1 MEQNKKIKILVAYH
15 KPATLLKSEIFVPI
29 HVGRDVALEKS
40 KDGVLSDKDKKWLEN
55 NLIGDNTGENISKL
69 NRYFNEMSAIYWA
82 WKNQNQLSYPDFIGL
97 MHYRRHFDFSE
108 SNHNKKTWLPNSTC
122 YKFKKI
128 DKKYLKLLDKQ
139 YIETLTDK
147 YDIICSKEYDAKN
160 LDPTIRNCKERFV
173 KAASSNAIWYEKME
187 QAITEL
193 HPEYIDEMKDLQN
206 SASHYLCNMFVMKKD
221 LFEEYCEF
229 TFDVL
234 FKVFEEFKN
243 IQTDVMET
251 RAIGYLAEYLTSIY
265 ISHYKRQYP
274 NRVKELNLTYIED
287 PENTPKIK
295 KVMNFIF
302 SIKTTPGVKT
312 LHKVI
317 TILGIKIRI
326 KDSNK

>member
-15 KPATLLKSEIFVPI
+15 KPTTLLKSEIFVPI

-40 KDGVLSDKDKKWLEN
+40 KDGVLSNRDREWLEN
-55 NLIGDNTGENISKL
+55 NLIGDNTGENISNL

-82 WKNQNQLSYPDFIGL
+82 WKNQGKLSTPDFIGL

-108 SNHNKKTWLPNSTC
+108 SNHNQKTWLPNSTC
-122 YKFKKI
+122 YKFNKI
-128 DKKYLKLLDKQ
+128 DKKYLKLLDKK
-139 YIETLTDK
+139 YIENLTNK

-160 LDPTIRNCKERFV
+160 LDPTLNNCKERFV

-187 QAITEL
+187 QAIVEL
-193 HPEYIDEMKDLQN
+193 HPEYIEEMKNLQN
-206 SASHYLCNMFVMKKD
+206 STSHYLCNMFVMRKE
-221 LFEEYCEF
+221 LFDEYCKF

-243 IQTDVMET
+243 TKTDVMET
-251 RAIGYLAEYLTSIY
+251 RAIGYLAEYLTSIF
-265 ISHYKRQYP
+265 ISHYKHQHL
-274 NRVKELNLTYIED
+274 NKVKELDLTYIED
-287 PENTPKIK
+287 PENTPLIKKIK
-295 KVMNFIF
+295 NFVF
-302 SIKTTPGVKT
+302 SIKTTPGVNT

-326 KDSNK
+326 KDTDK